1 MKIKGIKTVGVIA
14 EYNPFHNGHAL
25 QLEHIRK
32 ELQGDH
38 IVVAMSGDFV
48 QRGAPALFPKHVRAR
63 MALLQGADLVLE
75 LPIASAT
82 ASAEAFAMGGVS
94 LLDGLGVVDALCFGS
109 ECGDVA
115 ILNGLAKV
123 LLEEPGDFSTSLSE
137 ALKSGMTYPA
147 ARCRALLSC
156 LDSPCLEK
164 EALSALPKG
173 QDALCR
179 LLSSPNNIL
188 GLEYCKAILRQKS
201 SIHPVTLRRRGGGY
215 HDRQLSSEAPSSAT
229 AIRRILSAEAPQK
242 ALSLLQGQL
251 PSRITPLFQKAVL
264 SGAFLTTRELEP
276 LFVYALLKE
285 TPETLCR
292 YLDVS
297 PELARRIFANR
308 FSFGNFSHFTQLLK
322 TKELTQTRI
331 QRALIHLLLGIQS
344 APSSVPYARILG
356 FRKSSAPLLK
366 EIKKRGTIPLLTK
379 PANARR
385 ILSEDALPL
394 FEETA
399 FASNLYQ
406 SLLSQKTG
414 QAFCHEYRQPVV
426 IL

>member
-156 LDSPCLEK
+156 LGSPCLEK
-164 EALSALPKG
+164 DALSALPKG

-201 SIHPVTLRRRGGGY
+201 GIHPVTLRRRGGGY

-308 FSFGNFSHFTQLLK
+308 FSFGSFSHFTQLLK